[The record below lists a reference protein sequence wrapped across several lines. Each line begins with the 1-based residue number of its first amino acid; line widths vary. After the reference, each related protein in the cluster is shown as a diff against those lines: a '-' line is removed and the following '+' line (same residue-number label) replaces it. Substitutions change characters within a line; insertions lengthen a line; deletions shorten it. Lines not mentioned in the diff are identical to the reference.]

1 MYHSMNRWI
10 ITLLALVFALGMQAQ
25 EVEYTKEDSALVVK
39 LLKKAKTE
47 RGEENRIMYFGKK
60 FLGLTYMAQTL
71 EQGDKEHLI
80 VNVHGLDC
88 TTFIETVVAFAL
100 CDRENQSTFEDFC
113 NNLRKIRY
121 RNGEITDFTSR
132 LHYFTWWAE
141 NNERFGIVEDIAPK
155 SEPWGVFSAV
165 RTINI
170 TLMSAHPTRYEQ
182 LKKYPE
188 MVPTLKQYEEEV
200 NGKTFRYIPK
210 KDLSLNQNTSLGVI
224 KDGDIIAMVTKS
236 GELDIA
242 HLGIACWEN
251 GALHLLH
258 SSSLYKKVLL
268 SKETFYSYETKQPR
282 HMGIRV
288 FRFKD

>member
-1 MYHSMNRWI
+1 MNLNMNRWMT
-10 ITLLALVFALGMQAQ
+10 TLLALVFALGMQAQ

-155 SEPWGVFSAV
+155 SEPWGVFQPFEPS
-165 RTINI
+165 
-170 TLMSAHPTRYEQ
+170 
-182 LKKYPE
+182 
-188 MVPTLKQYEEEV
+188 
-200 NGKTFRYIPK
+200 
-210 KDLSLNQNTSLGVI
+210 TSL
-224 KDGDIIAMVTKS
+224 
-236 GELDIA
+236 
-242 HLGIACWEN
+242 
-251 GALHLLH
+251 
-258 SSSLYKKVLL
+258 
-268 SKETFYSYETKQPR
+268 
-282 HMGIRV
+282 
-288 FRFKD
+288 